1 MTAMSRRSFF
11 LFVLSLAAAA
21 IAPAVPACAD
31 GPDPDAIV
39 RSLLPKPKAPVFRS
53 LFNRG
58 IAVDPGDA
66 PQAPPQIDLVVNFA
80 FDSAALTSDGALTLA
95 ALGKALTDHRLDGL
109 RFRVIGHTD
118 ARGLPAYNLALSEQR
133 AQTVGAFLYQFY
145 QIDRS
150 RLDLSGRGAS
160 ELRDPRHPE
169 DGINRRV
176 QVVTILPAP
185 EAQAPPP
192 APTPDPRPALVAPDM
207 LGNAPK

>member
-1 MTAMSRRSFF
+1 MTAMSRRPFF
-11 LFVLSLAAAA
+11 LFVLSLGAVLIASA
-21 IAPAVPACAD
+21 APARAD

-66 PQAPPQIDLVVNFA
+66 PEAPPQVDLVVNFA
-80 FDSAALTSDGALTLA
+80 FDSATLTSDGALTLS
-95 ALGKALTDHRLDGL
+95 ALGKALMDHRLDGL
-109 RFRVIGHTD
+109 RFRIIGHTD
-118 ARGLPAYNLALSEQR
+118 ARGLPAYNLTLSEQR

-150 RLDLSGRGAS
+150 RLDLYGRGAS
-160 ELRDPRHPE
+160 ELRDPRRPE

-176 QVVTILPAP
+176 QVVTIVPPP

-192 APTPDPRPALVAPDM
+192 GPAPDRQQPTIAPDII
-207 LGNAPK
+207 GNGPK